1 MDNNGLQSSATPSSG
16 QVPGNSKPMW
26 LAIGVLGAA
35 VVALGGTL
43 AYTQLRPAAAPA
55 ESVALASPLPF
66 ASGVEAAN
74 QPTVAPEST
83 PVAPKVVA
91 TPKSPPKPVPR
102 PAATAYPPRDGGQ
115 QGYST
120 GTAGPATPERYPVV
134 QQPSRPV
141 CLNCGVIDSVTAVQ
155 RAAPTNGVGAV
166 AGGVLGAIVG
176 NQVGHGGGRA
186 AATVLG
192 AVGGGYAGNAVERNV
207 RKATVYQVR
216 VRMEDGSV
224 RTVEQANA
232 PAVGARVTVDGNVIR
247 GVDNA
252 AYSPVPVRS
261 DGGYATGSAY

>member
-1 MDNNGLQSSATPSSG
+1 MDNGLQSSSTPAPG
-16 QVPGNSKPMW
+16 QVPGNTKPMW
-26 LAIGVLGAA
+26 LAIGILGAA

-55 ESVALASPLPF
+55 EAVALASPLPS
-66 ASGVEAAN
+66 SGGVDTAN
-74 QPTVAPEST
+74 QPTIPLEST

-91 TPKSPPKPVPR
+91 TPKPAPKPAPR
-102 PAATAYPPRDGGQ
+102 PVAAAPHPSRDGGQ
-115 QGYST
+115 GYPA
-120 GTAGPATPERYPVV
+120 GTAGPATADRYPVA

-141 CLNCGVIDSVTAVQ
+141 CLNCGAIESVTAVQ

-176 NQVGHGGGRA
+176 NQVGHGSGRA

-207 RKATVYQVR
+207 RKTTVYEVR

-247 GVDNA
+247 GVDSA
-252 AYSPVPVRS
+252 AYSPAPARS
-261 DGGYATGSAY
+261 SGGYATGSAY